1 MFNHSRIKTGSRGH
15 TSPRSCGRGHHL
27 GDSYTAHRASRGGSP
42 QARHPH
48 NHRNHPFRNAAV
60 TPRSTLNVSRYDDD
74 FPIPDYG
81 NHIRNSMHA
90 LEEAMSNLDR
100 RLGGVRQSHE
110 SHRSISSGSR
120 FPFNQGG
127 QNHIPD
133 ISGLHISELEDAFSH
148 PIFSGHRSATRPE
161 FMLHSFEPARHSSR
175 SGIPSQRHIEHI
187 PHQGFQAGDYLP
199 FDHLPTE
206 PEEDMYDLGSVLYS
220 YFPEEFD
227 PNPVAEDRVPTERS
241 ERRINHFIAQHT
253 EPLTAANT
261 TSTTNTDCPICMEDA
276 TAHDCVKIKGI
287 VGCEHMIGQ
296 NCLKEFLSRQWNRDK
311 TCPLCRAVWLRN
323 GVWEDVAAQS
333 DGPTGRQGASFG
345 HGNRNRRER
354 GMDRVR
360 GLLRSARGQQRRRN
374 N

>member
-1 MFNHSRIKTGSRGH
+1 
-15 TSPRSCGRGHHL
+15 
-27 GDSYTAHRASRGGSP
+27 
-42 QARHPH
+42 
-48 NHRNHPFRNAAV
+48 
-60 TPRSTLNVSRYDDD
+60 
-74 FPIPDYG
+74 
-81 NHIRNSMHA
+81 
-90 LEEAMSNLDR
+90 
-100 RLGGVRQSHE
+100 
-110 SHRSISSGSR
+110 
-120 FPFNQGG
+120 
-127 QNHIPD
+127 
-133 ISGLHISELEDAFSH
+133 
-148 PIFSGHRSATRPE
+148 
-161 FMLHSFEPARHSSR
+161 
-175 SGIPSQRHIEHI
+175 
-187 PHQGFQAGDYLP
+187 
-199 FDHLPTE
+199 
-206 PEEDMYDLGSVLYS
+206 MYDLGSVLYS

-296 NCLKEFLSRQWNRDK
+296 NCLKEFLSRQWNKDK